1 MLGYS
6 EAQVSGFF
14 LTYGVGAFMVFM
26 LFIVGELAYKA
37 KAGKTGTLVLFFVL
51 SFGMV
56 GFVVKEALQ
65 SLWRI

>member
-1 MLGYS
+1 MSGYS

-56 GFVVKEALQ
+56 GFVVKEVLQ